1 MNILVSACLLGLP
14 ARYDGKEKACPWVLQ
29 LGEKHT
35 LIPVCPEQMGGLPTP
50 RTPSECQ
57 GAFVTDKNGV
67 DRTEAYERGAA
78 CAMWVAEI
86 NHCSLAI
93 LKQRSPSCGSKMIYD
108 GSFTGRVIPGAGVAA
123 RTLQKAGL
131 AVFSEEDQ
139 QAVEKFL
146 AEASGHP

>member
-50 RTPSECQ
+50 RTPSECRGLSVIDQ
-57 GAFVTDKNGV
+57 KGI
-67 DRTEAYERGAA
+67 DRTEAYERGAT
-78 CAMWVAEI
+78 CAVRVAGI
-86 NHCSLAI
+86 NHCALAI
-93 LKQRSPSCGSKMIYD
+93 LKQRSPSCGSRMIYD
-108 GSFTGRVIPGAGVAA
+108 GSFTGKVIPGAGVAA
-123 RTLQKAGL
+123 RALQKAGVT
-131 AVFSEEDQ
+131 VFSEEDQ

-146 AEASGHP
+146 AEENAHA